1 MEIAPSQLGPAIQL
15 AVQSQVLDQAKAQGA
30 SVAALIASAPSP
42 AGSVN
47 LPGQGT
53 LIDALA

>member
-1 MEIAPSQLGPAIQL
+1 MDISPAQVGDAIQVAL
-15 AVQSQVLDQAKAQGA
+15 QRQMLSVMKTQGA
-30 SVAALIASAPSP
+30 DIAALIASAPSP

-53 LIDALA
+53 HLDSTR